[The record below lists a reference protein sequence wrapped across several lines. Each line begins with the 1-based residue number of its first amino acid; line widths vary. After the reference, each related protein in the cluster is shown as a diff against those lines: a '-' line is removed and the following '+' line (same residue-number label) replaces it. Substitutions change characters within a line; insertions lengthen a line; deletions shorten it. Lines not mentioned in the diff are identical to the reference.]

1 MGNVLFGA
9 DKSKEIIQSL
19 LKNYISKKE
28 KEIKY
33 FDIKNSQFYTIE
45 NENDVLKFIK
55 NYNNNKLNNKDNY
68 YKIEPLLANFRPFV
82 LTANENN
89 FNEIVINN
97 EENVFVLFY
106 SPFSSLSKR
115 ISSTFTNLAKKFNQ
129 VKSNIKFV
137 EIDGTKNVVDG
148 INLEKYP
155 ALYLYKKN
163 VKDKPIVYDGEYK
176 EESLFKFIKNYI

>member
-1 MGNVLFGA
+1 MFGA
-9 DKSKEIIQSL
+9 DKSKEIIQNL

-55 NYNNNKLNNKDNY
+55 NYNNKKLNKNDNY
-68 YKIEPLLANFRPFV
+68 YKVEPLLSNFRPFV

-97 EENVFVLFY
+97 DENVLIYFY
-106 SPFSSLSKR
+106 NTFSTISKR
-115 ISSTFTNLAKKFNQ
+115 FSPLFIDLEKKYNL

-137 EIDGTKNVVDG
+137 EIDGTKNVVEG
-148 INLEKYP
+148 INIENYP
-155 ALYLYKKN
+155 ALYFYKKILKIN
-163 VKDKPIVYDGEYK
+163 QLLMMENIKK
-176 EESLFKFIKNYI
+176 SLYLNILKIICNL